1 MSGTKYL
8 IDTCTL
14 IGLQKQTPESVKLL
28 SEKQIYLSECAI
40 SLITYMEFVG
50 FYGVDKATA
59 QQLENI
65 AKRFVCYPISATIS
79 QATIQIRQNHKI
91 KLPDALI
98 LATAQVH
105 QLALLTLDEKLA
117 RIYQQVQS
125 DFQAA

>member
-1 MSGTKYL
+1 MNGTKYL

-28 SEKQIYLSECAI
+28 SEKQIYLSECTI

-65 AKRFVCYPISATIS
+65 AKRFVCYPISAAIS
-79 QATIQIRQNHKI
+79 QTTIQIRQNHKI